1 MKTTILCLFCL
12 SMALNLNAQDLKS
25 LSKSVDEVAET
36 AEKTSL
42 IEKLAGDQVQKLT
55 KKLNLSEK
63 QQAQVSDLVVS
74 QLKTQKFQKLINSF
88 SPSQLMGGK
97 AQSKIAESLM
107 GSKSFTSGL
116 DDVLTKD
123 QKKLIE

>member
-1 MKTTILCLFCL
+1 MKNTLILL
-12 SMALNLNAQDLKS
+12 SLIFAFNLNAQDLKS
-25 LSKSVDEVAET
+25 LSKSVDEVSET
-36 AEKTSL
+36 KEKTSL
-42 IEKLAGDQVQKLT
+42 IEKLATDQVQKLT

-63 QQAQVSDLVVS
+63 QQTLVSDLVVS

-116 DDVLTKD
+116 DKVLTKD
-123 QKKLIE
+123 QKKIN